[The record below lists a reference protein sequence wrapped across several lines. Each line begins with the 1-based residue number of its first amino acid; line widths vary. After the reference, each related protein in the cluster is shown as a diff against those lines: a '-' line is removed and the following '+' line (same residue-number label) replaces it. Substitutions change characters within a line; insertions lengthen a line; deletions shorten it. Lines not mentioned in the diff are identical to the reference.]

1 MTGDPLLKI
10 LSEINFQSRGYK
22 CYFRNICRVSKNFSF
37 VRGLTVSKFLDA
49 LVLFFFFG
57 SIVAD
62 ALHFTRF
69 IENTKKDNGVSK
81 AILMKC
87 NNIFQMMAMSFTKEV
102 T

>member
-10 LSEINFQSRGYK
+10 LSEINFQGRGYK
-22 CYFRNICRVSKNFSF
+22 CYFRNICRVSKNFIF

-49 LVLFFFFG
+49 RVLFFFG
-57 SIVAD
+57 SVVAD

-81 AILMKC
+81 AILMNC
-87 NNIFQMMAMSFTKEV
+87 NNIFQMIAMSFTKEV

>member
-1 MTGDPLLKI
+1 MRL
-10 LSEINFQSRGYK
+10 F
-22 CYFRNICRVSKNFSF
+22 C
-37 VRGLTVSKFLDA
+37 
-49 LVLFFFFG
+49 FFFFG
-57 SIVAD
+57 SVVAD

>member
-10 LSEINFQSRGYK
+10 LSEINFQGRGYK
-22 CYFRNICRVSKNFSF
+22 CYFRNICRVSKNFIF

-49 LVLFFFFG
+49 LVLFFFGG
-57 SIVAD
+57 SVVAD
-62 ALHFTRF
+62 ASHFTRF

-87 NNIFQMMAMSFTKEV
+87 NNIFQMIAMSFTKEV

>member
-10 LSEINFQSRGYK
+10 LSEINFQGRCYE
-22 CYFRNICRVSKNFSF
+22 CYFRNICRVTKNFSF

-49 LVLFFFFG
+49 LVLFFFG
-57 SIVAD
+57 SVVAD

-69 IENTKKDNGVSK
+69 IENTKKENGVSK

-87 NNIFQMMAMSFTKEV
+87 NNIFQMIAMSFTKEV

>member
-10 LSEINFQSRGYK
+10 LSEINFQGRGYK
-22 CYFRNICRVSKNFSF
+22 CYFRNICRVSKNFIF
-37 VRGLTVSKFLDA
+37 VRGHTVSKFLDA
-49 LVLFFFFG
+49 LVVFFFG
-57 SIVAD
+57 SVVAD

-87 NNIFQMMAMSFTKEV
+87 NNIFQMIAMSFTKEV

>member
-1 MTGDPLLKI
+1 M
-10 LSEINFQSRGYK
+10 R
-22 CYFRNICRVSKNFSF
+22 
-37 VRGLTVSKFLDA
+37 
-49 LVLFFFFG
+49 LFCFFFG
-57 SIVAD
+57 SVVAD

-87 NNIFQMMAMSFTKEV
+87 NNNFQMIAMSFTKEV

>member
-1 MTGDPLLKI
+1 MRCKVTGDPSLKI

-37 VRGLTVSKFLDA
+37 VRGLKFLR
-49 LVLFFFFG
+49 LFCFFLG
-57 SIVAD
+57 VPVVAH
-62 ALHFTRF
+62 ASHFTRF

-87 NNIFQMMAMSFTKEV
+87 NNIFQMIAMSFTKEV
-102 T
+102 I